1 MMIFISS
8 KLSLYVLPHDT
19 VYEQKTQENMPG
31 EAQINMNPFK
41 DKNCRLGR
49 IPVTSS
55 VHVDCSLSHR
65 GMSQA
70 DPY

>member
-1 MMIFISS
+1 MIFFSS

-19 VYEQKTQENMPG
+19 VYDQKTQENMPG
-31 EAQINMNPFK
+31 EAQIMNPFK
-41 DKNCRLGR
+41 DKNCRQGR

-55 VHVDCSLSHR
+55 VHVDCSLSN
-65 GMSQA
+65 MSQA